1 MIKIKSWSDTL
12 TEFLL
17 SSNEDERVVALFK
30 ENILEVMANAIT
42 SNVFN
47 WLEVGAGNGN
57 KTQMVANLIDG
68 LNQFEKINL
77 TICEPSIDWLV
88 ALKNTDFAIKLSSKV
103 KLDFYNKS
111 IEQLINSNEKINYD
125 FISIIQVMYSSTI
138 KEAIL
143 QIVEN
148 KSVLKPTMIW
158 VDVEDK
164 SGDFY
169 KIRKLVNQKIK
180 VDVHSFAEE
189 LIQGLKYRKVK
200 FKTFLTKNKIYKI
213 NVNQIL
219 EDDNHWLFPFILGYN
234 IEEFSQMENF
244 DKIVL
249 RQIVRQYVS
258 KIKNNQL
265 NIPDISIL
273 IFCE

>member
-1 MIKIKSWSDTL
+1 M
-12 TEFLL
+12 
-17 SSNEDERVVALFK
+17 
-30 ENILEVMANAIT
+30 
-42 SNVFN
+42 
-47 WLEVGAGNGN
+47 
-57 KTQMVANLIDG
+57 
-68 LNQFEKINL
+68 
-77 TICEPSIDWLV
+77 
-88 ALKNTDFAIKLSSKV
+88 KNTDFAIKLSSKV